1 MIPPAVASQPRKSR
15 HMVET
20 LVNLFFL
27 SARYLHIVATTLIVG
42 GTLFF
47 EMVVPIAINELKLEV
62 QMVLFARMRWIFRWV
77 VYISTATLLLTG
89 AISMYRNWNIINGDF
104 IRFMV
109 QAAGPNQVYS
119 LITASFFNW
128 PRFWFLAHIASGLFS
143 LVIAVALVSG
153 GKPPERP
160 LQWMRINL
168 FILMIAIFLASASR
182 GARQNL
188 FQALLKNPSIP
199 GARE

>member
-1 MIPPAVASQPRKSR
+1 MIRPAVASQPGNSR
-15 HMVET
+15 HMIET

-27 SARYLHIVATTLIVG
+27 CARYLHIVATTLIVG

-89 AISMYRNWNIINGDF
+89 AISMYRNWNVINGDF

-109 QAAGPNQVYS
+109 QAAGPNRVYD

-128 PRFWFLAHIASGLFS
+128 PRFWFLSHIASGLFS

-199 GARE
+199 AARE

>member
-1 MIPPAVASQPRKSR
+1 MI
-15 HMVET
+15 ET
-20 LVNLFFL
+20 LVNFFFL
-27 SARYLHIVATTLIVG
+27 CARYLHIVATTLIVG

-47 EMVVPIAINELKLEV
+47 EMVVPIAINELKIEV

-89 AISMYRNWNIINGDF
+89 AISMYRNWNVVNGDF

-109 QAAGPNQVYS
+109 AMAGEKHMYEMIS
-119 LITASFFNW
+119 GSFFNW
-128 PRFWFLAHIASGLFS
+128 PRFWFVAHIATGLFS

-168 FILMIAIFLASASR
+168 FILMIAMFLASASR
-182 GARQNL
+182 AARQNL
-188 FQALLKNPSIP
+188 FQTALKDQSITSP
-199 GARE
+199 RE

>member
-1 MIPPAVASQPRKSR
+1 MIPPAVASQQRKSR

>member
-89 AISMYRNWNIINGDF
+89 AISMYRNWNVINGDF

>member
-89 AISMYRNWNIINGDF
+89 AISMYRNWNVINGDF

-188 FQALLKNPSIP
+188 FQALLKSPSIP

>member
-1 MIPPAVASQPRKSR
+1 MIESF
-15 HMVET
+15 T
-20 LVNLFFL
+20 NFFFL
-27 SARYLHIVATTLIVG
+27 FARYLHIVATTLIVG

-47 EMVVPIAINELKLEV
+47 ELVVPIAIGELRTEV

-89 AISMYRNWNIINGDF
+89 AISIYRNWNVINGDF

-109 QAAGPNQVYS
+109 QSAGEKQVYA

-128 PRFWFLAHIASGLFS
+128 PRFWFVAHIASGLFS

-168 FILMIAIFLASASR
+168 FILLIAIFLASAAR

-188 FQALLKNPSIP
+188 FQAILKSQSIP
-199 GARE
+199 AARE